1 MAGKPKSLKWYG
13 KAVTEKMEAAQI
25 AGVNETMG
33 ECVVEAKR
41 NHPWQNRTATLERQ
55 IGIATYGRA
64 AGGGVRGTWGVLDLN
79 YARILEEGGT
89 ITPKKGKYLKI
100 PQPDGSYRQ
109 VTSVT
114 IPPYPYLRPA
124 ADRHYGDLAKRIR
137 QAFERQSKD
146 P

>member
-41 NHPWQNRTATLERQ
+41 NHPWQNRSSFLEGA
-55 IGIATYGRA
+55 IDIAGYA
-64 AGGGVRGTWGVLDLN
+64 ARHANGVKGVWGVRDMVQ
-79 YARILEEGGT
+79 ARILEEGGT

-114 IPPYPYLRPA
+114 VPPYPYLRPA